1 MNDTEKERER
11 CAKLVSNMIKK
22 HEDNT
27 MFVSALKRLR
37 SRIQNPSPKMN
48 SSSGGPSQ
56 DLTQSGSQERFVVSF
71 PPVI

>member
-27 MFVSALKRLR
+27 MLVSALKRLR

-48 SSSGGPSQ
+48 SSSGGPLRG
-56 DLTQSGSQERFVVSF
+56 LTPSCSPAAET
-71 PPVI
+71 P